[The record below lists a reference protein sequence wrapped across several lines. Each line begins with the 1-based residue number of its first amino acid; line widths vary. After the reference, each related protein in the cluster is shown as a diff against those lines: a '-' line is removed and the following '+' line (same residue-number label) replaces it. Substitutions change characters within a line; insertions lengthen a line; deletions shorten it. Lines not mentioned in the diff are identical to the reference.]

1 MNWKLLA
8 RHGVTLVAPLSAAA
22 LLLTGCGGDGPD
34 ASAATKLAT
43 PTSHA
48 RTTASISPFP
58 SPSPSATN
66 SAGPKAA
73 DGTHLDAC
81 NDGACEVE
89 IKTGD
94 VIRFGSQVKTK
105 PRYDSLTVLGVI
117 SDGPTL
123 LLSSGM
129 TTTAYGTIEINGG
142 ISPRHRLY
150 RGESGGGPHLLSAH
164 CCVGRRFASDRGLHH
179 HE

>member
-34 ASAATKLAT
+34 ASAATKRAT
-43 PTSHA
+43 PPSHA
-48 RTTASISPFP
+48 RTTASNSP
-58 SPSPSATN
+58 SPSPSPSLSATS
-66 SAGPKAA
+66 SARAKAA
-73 DGTHLDAC
+73 DGANLDAC

-105 PRYDSLTVLGVI
+105 PRVDSLTVVGVTRN
-117 SDGPTL
+117 GPTL
-123 LLSSGM
+123 LLSSGV
-129 TTTAYGTIEINGG
+129 TTTAYGGIEINGG
-142 ISPRHRLY
+142 ISLGTVYAEGNRAVVRIS
-150 RGESGGGPHLLSAH
+150 RIS
-164 CCVGRRFASDRGLHH
+164 
-179 HE
+179 